1 MKKTYLGAL
10 LFAVTLAFTA
20 CQNETVVY
28 VDENGNPVE
37 NAGLQEG
44 EGLLEVAVSSTDA
57 ASRAVR
63 PVGSSAAANNVSE
76 VKVYVFK
83 EVDGTYKIDKTLSLS
98 NELSGVSCEGG
109 IFTVTG
115 LEPVGDHANTSMDN
129 HTDQTKIL
137 TLKGLVKGAKYKF
150 VAVGYNDT
158 YPYGTLPTPETINE
172 NTALTDFIQTAEL
185 GSSGSSGTV
194 GVPGI
199 GDVEELFAGVSEEY
213 ETQADKAVFTR
224 KASVTITRQVAGMLG
239 YFEKVPTTIGGEVVQ
254 YVKVYANA
262 ITFTFKFPAQL
273 LGTPDFN
280 GVNSSEVEIPVME
293 FNMAVIAT
301 NWNGGT
307 PTGNTY
313 TFADCSTTGLNAG
326 AEASSSAPLATGY
339 KAPQGLK
346 LKQGSIFG
354 GRYLIPYSGHFTSQ
368 TLTVTLENAN
378 GDVLKT
384 LNVVTDQIPANA
396 SKNAYDIRCNNF
408 YSIGQKLDTDSTDG
422 GTPDDPDPDPDE
434 DKPIDLSGNTDI
446 VVIVNDAWK
455 VLHNMGVEE

>member
-1 MKKTYLGAL
+1 MKKTFLGAL
-10 LFAVTLAFTA
+10 LFAGTLAFTA
-20 CQNETVVY
+20 CQNETLVY
-28 VDENGNPVE
+28 VDENGNPIE
-37 NAGLQEG
+37 NAELQEG
-44 EGLLEVAVSSTDA
+44 EGILKITVSSTDVT
-57 ASRAVR
+57 SRAAR

-76 VKVYVFK
+76 VKVYAFK
-83 EVDGTYKIDKTLSLS
+83 EDGDTYKFDKTLSLS
-98 NELSGVSCEGG
+98 NQLEGVSGGEG

-115 LEPVGDHANTSMDN
+115 LKPVGDHANTSMDN
-129 HTDQTKIL
+129 HTDQTKSI
-137 TLKGLVKGAKYKF
+137 TLKGLAKGANYKF
-150 VAVGYNDT
+150 VAVGYNTT
-158 YPYGTLPTPETINE
+158 YPYGTLSEPTEGTTLE
-172 NTALTDFIQTAEL
+172 SFIQTTTAKSDYE
-185 GSSGSSGTV
+185 
-194 GVPGI
+194 
-199 GDVEELFAGVSEEY
+199 VEELFAGVSVDC
-213 ETQADKAVFTR
+213 TTNSDKAAFDNE
-224 KASVTITRQVAGMLG
+224 ASVTITRQVAGMLG
-239 YFEKVPTTIGGEVVQ
+239 YFKNIPTKIGESVVK
-254 YVKVYANA
+254 YVRVYANKEF
-262 ITFTFKFPAQL
+262 TTFKFPAQL
-273 LGTPDFN
+273 LSNSDFN
-280 GVNSSEVEIPVME
+280 GVDANATADKDGKFLVME
-293 FNMAVIAT
+293 FDMAVIAT
-301 NWNGGT
+301 NWNDGT

-326 AEASSSAPLATGY
+326 AEASTSAPLATGY
-339 KAPQGLK
+339 QAPQGLK

-422 GTPDDPDPDPDE
+422 GTPDDPDE

>member
-1 MKKTYLGAL
+1 MKKTFLGAL
-10 LFAVTLAFTA
+10 LFAGTLAFTA
-20 CQNETVVY
+20 CQNETLVY
-28 VDENGNPVE
+28 VDENGNPIE
-37 NAGLQEG
+37 NAELQEG
-44 EGLLEVAVSSTDA
+44 EGILKITVSSTDVT
-57 ASRAVR
+57 SRAAR
-63 PVGSSAAANNVSE
+63 PVGSSAAANNVSK
-76 VKVYVFK
+76 VNVYVFK
-83 EVDGTYKIDKTLSLS
+83 KTGTSNGNADYTFDNSISLS
-98 NELSGVSCEGG
+98 NELDGVSGGNG
-109 IFTVTG
+109 IFTVSDLTG
-115 LEPVGDHANTSMDN
+115 KDDHANTSMGN
-129 HTDQTKIL
+129 HTDQTKSI
-137 TLKGLVKGAKYKF
+137 TLKGLAKGANYKF
-150 VAVGYNDT
+150 VAVGYNTT
-158 YPYGTLPTPETINE
+158 YPYGTLSEPTEGTTLE
-172 NTALTDFIQTAEL
+172 SFIQTTTEK
-185 GSSGSSGTV
+185 S
-194 GVPGI
+194 
-199 GDVEELFAGVSEEY
+199 DYEVEELFAGVSVDC
-213 ETQADKAVFTR
+213 TTNSDKAAFD
-224 KASVTITRQVAGMLG
+224 KEASVTITRQVAGMLG
-239 YFEKVPTTIGGEVVQ
+239 YFENVPTKIGGEVVQ

-262 ITFTFKFPAQL
+262 TTSTFQFPAQL

-280 GVNSSEVEIPVME
+280 GVSSTENQTLVMM

-301 NWNGGT
+301 NWNDGT

-313 TFADCSTTGLNAG
+313 TFANCSTTGLNAG
-326 AEASSSAPLATGY
+326 AEASTSAPLATGY
-339 KAPQGLK
+339 QAPQGLK

-422 GTPDDPDPDPDE
+422 GTPDGLDPDPDE

>member
-10 LFAVTLAFTA
+10 LFVGTLAFTA

-28 VDENGNPVE
+28 VDENGNPIE

-76 VKVYVFK
+76 VKVYAFK
-83 EVDGTYKIDKTLSLS
+83 EDGGTYKFDKTLSLS

-137 TLKGLVKGAKYKF
+137 ILKGLVKGAKYKF

-185 GSSGSSGTV
+185 ESSDGSGVV

-239 YFEKVPTTIGGEVVQ
+239 YFEKVPTTIGDKVVR

-262 ITFTFKFPAQL
+262 ITSTFKFPAQL

-293 FNMAVIAT
+293 FDMAAIAT

-313 TFADCSTTGLNAG
+313 TFADCSMTGLNAG

-339 KAPQGLK
+339 KAPHGLK

-354 GRYLIPYSGHFTSQ
+354 GRYLIPYSQHYTTQ
-368 TLTVTLENAN
+368 TLTVKLENAN

-384 LNVVTDQIPANA
+384 LKVVTDQKPANPANA

-422 GTPDDPDPDPDE
+422 GTPDDPDE

-446 VVIVNDAWK
+446 VVILNDAWK

>member
-10 LFAVTLAFTA
+10 LFAGTLAFTA

-76 VKVYVFK
+76 VKVYAFK
-83 EVDGTYKIDKTLSLS
+83 EDGGTYKFDNTLSLS
-98 NELSGVSCEGG
+98 NQLEGVSCEGG

-185 GSSGSSGTV
+185 GSSSSSGTV
-194 GVPGI
+194 WVPGI

-213 ETQADKAVFTR
+213 ETQADKAAFTR

-262 ITFTFKFPAQL
+262 TTSTFKFPAKL

-280 GVNSSEVEIPVME
+280 GVNSSEAEIPVME
-293 FNMAVIAT
+293 FDMAVIAT
-301 NWNGGT
+301 NWKGGT
-307 PTGNTY
+307 PTDVTY
-313 TFADCSTTGLNAG
+313 TFADCSTTGLGAG
-326 AEASSSAPLATGY
+326 ATASTSAPLATGY
-339 KAPQGLK
+339 QAPQGLK

-384 LNVVTDQIPANA
+384 LNVVTDQIPANPANA

-408 YSIGQKLDTDSTDG
+408 YSIGQKLDTDSTNG
-422 GTPDDPDPDPDE
+422 GTDTPGTDE

-446 VVIVNDAWK
+446 VVIVNDAWR

>member
-10 LFAVTLAFTA
+10 LFAGTLAFTA

-76 VKVYVFK
+76 VKVYAFK
-83 EVDGTYKIDKTLSLS
+83 EVDGTYKFDNTLSLS
-98 NELSGVSCEGG
+98 NQLEGVSCEGG

-115 LEPVGDHANTSMDN
+115 LEPVADHAYISMEG
-129 HTDQTKIL
+129 HTDQTKSI
-137 TLKGLVKGAKYKF
+137 TLKGLAKGANYKF
-150 VAVGYNDT
+150 VAVGYNTT
-158 YPYGTLPTPETINE
+158 YPYGTLPAP
-172 NTALTDFIQTAEL
+172 TAGSTTLTGFIQTAT
-185 GSSGSSGTV
+185 GKTGYD
-194 GVPGI
+194 I
-199 GDVEELFAGVSEEY
+199 EELFAGVSEVCA
-213 ETQADKAVFTR
+213 TQADKAAFTSN
-224 KASVTITRQVAGMLG
+224 ASVTITRQVAGMLG
-239 YFEKVPTTIGGEVVQ
+239 YFENVPTKIGGEVVQ

-262 ITFTFKFPAQL
+262 TTSTFKFPAKL

-280 GVNSSEVEIPVME
+280 GVNSSEAEIPVME
-293 FNMAVIAT
+293 FDMAVIAT
-301 NWNGGT
+301 NWKGGT
-307 PTGNTY
+307 PTDVTY
-313 TFADCSTTGLNAG
+313 TFADCSTTGLGAG
-326 AEASSSAPLATGY
+326 ATASSSAPLATGY

-346 LKQGSIFG
+346 LKAGSIFG
-354 GRYLIPYSGHFTSQ
+354 GRYLIPYSQHYTTQ

-384 LNVVTDQIPANA
+384 LNVVTDQIPANPANA

-408 YSIGQKLDTDSTDG
+408 YSIGQKLDTDSTNG
-422 GTPDDPDPDPDE
+422 GTDTPGTDE

-446 VVIVNDAWK
+446 VVIVNDAWR

>member
-1 MKKTYLGAL
+1 M
-10 LFAVTLAFTA
+10 AFTA

-28 VDENGNPVE
+28 VDENGNPIE

-63 PVGSSAAANNVSE
+63 PVGSSAAANNVSV

-83 EVDGTYKIDKTLSLS
+83 EVDGTYKFDNTLSLS

-137 TLKGLVKGAKYKF
+137 TLKGLVKGARYKF

-158 YPYGTLPTPETINE
+158 YPYGTLPNPETINE
-172 NTALTDFIQTAEL
+172 NTALTNFIQTAEL
-185 GSSGSSGTV
+185 GSSDGSGV
-194 GVPGI
+194 VVVPGI

-239 YFEKVPTTIGGEVVQ
+239 YFEKVPTTIGEAVVK
-254 YVKVYANA
+254 YVRVYANKEF
-262 ITFTFKFPAQL
+262 TTFKFPAQL
-273 LGTPDFN
+273 LTAPDFN
-280 GVNSSEVEIPVME
+280 GVDANTKADKEGKFLVME
-293 FNMAVIAT
+293 FDMSAIAT

-307 PTGNTY
+307 PTGGTY
-313 TFADCSTTGLNAG
+313 TFENWTNGKPGESTN
-326 AEASSSAPLATGY
+326 APLAKGY
-339 KAPQGLK
+339 TAPDGLK
-346 LKQGSIFG
+346 LVENSI
-354 GRYLIPYSGHFTSQ
+354 LVADILS
-368 TLTVTLENAN
+368 LT
-378 GDVLKT
+378 
-384 LNVVTDQIPANA
+384 I
-396 SKNAYDIRCNNF
+396 
-408 YSIGQKLDTDSTDG
+408 
-422 GTPDDPDPDPDE
+422 
-434 DKPIDLSGNTDI
+434 
-446 VVIVNDAWK
+446 
-455 VLHNMGVEE
+455 NMLTHRH